1 MNVKP
6 CLDPHA
12 QTPQG
17 KAANHIGL
25 HCYGTETSCSVCN
38 LSLFLEVLRNQD
50 AGATLDKAYK
60 DARKRQDY
68 VLKDRQDKYDEREM
82 HSSELTLNNKTK
94 VR

>member
-1 MNVKP
+1 
-6 CLDPHA
+6 
-12 QTPQG
+12 
-17 KAANHIGL
+17 
-25 HCYGTETSCSVCN
+25 

-82 HSSELTLNNKTK
+82 HSSELTLNAKTK